1 MQNRYVKRL
10 QYHTRIPSRLLPFS
24 LGLARLRP
32 SSPLFD
38 SSAILEPLPPL
49 PSHLQ
54 SFNLESKPRLNA
66 TRQHRRSRS
75 FSALTSS
82 RLASVAS
89 STVLVSPHTSQYNTP
104 LPSPK
109 LYSSLGLGNETPQGR
124 RRSRDLE
131 SFEIEAKW
139 ADQPWRSQHTWAALC
154 SPTIAPKT
162 PTMGSPMATLTTPC
176 ALPTGTPGWRGKGVG
191 GGFFAGAIGMEDE
204 KTVNQLQDV
213 GRARKKT
220 ETKVV
225 GTSAPSEVNALY
237 TSSPPMTQ
245 RSTVLA
251 HQRDHPELFTSD
263 IDRPASSASLTTS
276 SEGNHYSG
284 AATALLRRLK
294 SEREAQL
301 GLSPNLGL
309 GLEVR
314 VSHLREPEPTSV
326 LNMSLKR
333 STSHRVTESIDT
345 IASDDSILPP
355 LLPSSSKGPYHSSSF
370 ASLGN
375 SANQDN
381 VDGTS
386 LASSPVPW
394 GRNVRIE
401 RRGTSPTTS
410 KITITS
416 TREQDAKAPI
426 LPPRRP
432 SVGQTHTTIPALP
445 TRRSLPPVPPS
456 PRSPEL
462 GHSEDYFSIQRHAT
476 ESPDRERLTT
486 PITPTMPAVQL
497 ITSPVPSPSRRPS
510 RKFSNDAPSPWIR
523 QSREPRKQTDSLTD
537 SISSKRTTRGG
548 WL

>member
-1 MQNRYVKRL
+1 
-10 QYHTRIPSRLLPFS
+10 
-24 LGLARLRP
+24 
-32 SSPLFD
+32 
-38 SSAILEPLPPL
+38 
-49 PSHLQ
+49 
-54 SFNLESKPRLNA
+54 
-66 TRQHRRSRS
+66 
-75 FSALTSS
+75 
-82 RLASVAS
+82 
-89 STVLVSPHTSQYNTP
+89 
-104 LPSPK
+104 
-109 LYSSLGLGNETPQGR
+109 
-124 RRSRDLE
+124 
-131 SFEIEAKW
+131 
-139 ADQPWRSQHTWAALC
+139 
-154 SPTIAPKT
+154 
-162 PTMGSPMATLTTPC
+162 
-176 ALPTGTPGWRGKGVG
+176 
-191 GGFFAGAIGMEDE
+191 MEDE

-225 GTSAPSEVNALY
+225 PTSAPSEVNALY

-245 RSTVLA
+245 RSTVSA

-301 GLSPNLGL
+301 GPSPNLGL

-326 LNMSLKR
+326 LNMSLNR

-345 IASDDSILPP
+345 IASDVSILPP
-355 LLPSSSKGPYHSSSF
+355 LLPSSSKGSYHSSSF
-370 ASLGN
+370 ASLGKL
-375 SANQDN
+375 ANQDS

-386 LASSPVPW
+386 LTSSPVPW
-394 GRNVRIE
+394 GRNVQSE
-401 RRGTSPTTS
+401 RKNTSPTTS
-410 KITITS
+410 KTAAQAL
-416 TREQDAKAPI
+416 EAKAPI

-432 SVGQTHTTIPALP
+432 SVGQTHTTNTALP
-445 TRRSLPPVPPS
+445 PRRSLPPVPPS

-462 GHSEDYFSIQRHAT
+462 GHSDDYFSIQRQAT

-497 ITSPVPSPSRRPS
+497 ITSPVPSPTRRPS

>member
-1 MQNRYVKRL
+1 
-10 QYHTRIPSRLLPFS
+10 LPDF
-24 LGLARLRP
+24 RP

-162 PTMGSPMATLTTPC
+162 PTMGSPLSTLTTPC

-225 GTSAPSEVNALY
+225 GTSAPSEVDAHY
-237 TSSPPMTQ
+237 TSSPSMTQ
-245 RSTVLA
+245 LPTISKPHFDRSA
-251 HQRDHPELFTSD
+251 LFSAD
-263 IDRPASSASLTTS
+263 MDRPESSASPTTS

-301 GLSPNLGL
+301 GPSPNLGL
-309 GLEVR
+309 GLEVS

-355 LLPSSSKGPYHSSSF
+355 LLPNSSKGPYHSSSF
-370 ASLGN
+370 ASLGK
-375 SANQDN
+375 SANQEN

-394 GRNVRIE
+394 GRNVQSE
-401 RRGTSPTTS
+401 RTSTSSTTS
-410 KITITS
+410 KIAAQVL
-416 TREQDAKAPI
+416 EAKAPI

-432 SVGQTHTTIPALP
+432 SVGQAHTTFTASPP
-445 TRRSLPPVPPS
+445 RRSLPPVPPS

-462 GHSEDYFSIQRHAT
+462 GHFEDYFSIQRHAT
-476 ESPDRERLTT
+476 DSPDRERLTT

-497 ITSPVPSPSRRPS
+497 ITSPVPSPTRRPS
-510 RKFSNDAPSPWIR
+510 RKFSNDAPSPWLR